1 MNPSCVQYCTLICSK
16 QTKQNH
22 LSVAV
27 ELSIIQRQS
36 IKRMQRLHLLS
47 FYNKSYYSTI
57 IFLLFIIYY
66 LLLLL
71 ICKHIFVRS
80 FVSKVP
86 YPTSASTSF
95 SLSRRRTVLCLS
107 LICVFLFFYFNLFYL
122 VFTFY
127 IFCLFIYYAS
137 AAPSKFGI
145 RERCF
150 LAPILLME

>member
-16 QTKQNH
+16 TNKTESSIS
-22 LSVAV
+22 SVV
-27 ELSIIQRQS
+27 ELSITQRQS

-80 FVSKVP
+80 FVRVKSTVP
-86 YPTSASTSF
+86 D
-95 SLSRRRTVLCLS
+95 
-107 LICVFLFFYFNLFYL
+107 ICIDIVFLVSSSYSIMLVVDMCIFVLLF
-122 VFTFY
+122 
-127 IFCLFIYYAS
+127 
-137 AAPSKFGI
+137 
-145 RERCF
+145 
-150 LAPILLME
+150 